1 MAIFDVDVRKITAGG
16 TTAADFLS
24 ALSTALTAG
33 TKFTVEG
40 SDANG
45 FWFSCDK
52 AGENWQGAL
61 SDDAGDIDAAIDPN
75 ATFTSSTGVS
85 DTSQW
90 SGVELAVDFGSTRSA
105 DFYLIE
111 LPDAFFVLWL
121 NASTSKIEEA
131 LHIGNIF
138 TAMPFQH
145 PVETLGWL
153 ADNITET
160 TSGWF
165 LQSSFGSKNYVYE
178 GSALWGEAFFKPAG
192 SQMDA
197 ANGDR
202 IPGPMIMNMNDVDGS
217 SDRYDAAFLKYCFV
231 APEKDSKPPGDFQG
245 NGTDTFCH
253 VYTGTT
259 SDFFI
264 IPWDSAVTPD
274 FA

>member
-1 MAIFDVDVRKITAGG
+1 MPIFDVDVRKITAAG

-33 TKFTVEG
+33 SKFTVEG

-45 FWFSCDK
+45 FWFSCD
-52 AGENWQGAL
+52 AVGETWEGAL
-61 SDDAGDIDAAIDPN
+61 SDDSGAIDAAIDPN
-75 ATFTSSTGVS
+75 ATFTSSTAVS

-105 DFYLIE
+105 DFYLVE

-131 LHIGNIF
+131 LHIGRIF

-145 PVETLGWL
+145 PVDELGWL
-153 ADNITET
+153 ADDITET
-160 TSGWF
+160 TNGWF
-165 LQSSFGSKNYVYE
+165 RASSSSLRNYAYQ
-178 GSALWGEAFFKPAG
+178 GDATWGNMFVKAAG

-197 ANGDR
+197 PNGDR
-202 IPGPMIMNMNDVDGS
+202 IPGPIVINFADVNVSD
-217 SDRYDAAFLKYCFV
+217 DRYDAGFLKYCFV

-245 NGTDTFCH
+245 NGSDTFCH

-264 IPWDSAVTPD
+264 IPWDSTVTPD